1 MFESLLHW
9 SLFKGLMPHGAC
21 LIWNSGLIQL
31 HVVSDAL
38 IALSYYSIPFGLAHF
53 ARNRTDLL
61 YRWMFLLFAAFI
73 LACGTTHLFD
83 IWILWH
89 PDYLAQGVIKAI
101 TALISLASAALL
113 WPVIRHALD
122 LPSPA
127 QLAEVNARLSQ
138 EVASHR
144 QAVARLEAEAAERR
158 LLEEKLKHNEA
169 RLRAILDTAVEGIV
183 TIDAKGKI
191 EMCNPAAARMFGY
204 TAGELLG
211 HSVNQLIPEGQRD
224 AHDGF
229 VAASQAR
236 NEEGLLRAAREVTG
250 LRKDGSQFPVEIAV
264 GGFENGGRH
273 FTGILR
279 DITQRKGLEERLR
292 RQQAELIHAQ
302 RLTTAGELAATM
314 AHELNQP
321 LGAIANYLGGV
332 MLRFRAVLEAHPSLG
347 DAITETLRLS
357 KRAAEI
363 VNGIRDLVRR
373 HEHGREWLDVE
384 AVIGAALGL
393 ARAELDRRG
402 IKAQALVAPDL
413 PPVWGQRVHLQQVL
427 LNLILN
433 AMEAMEAVPPES
445 RKLSV
450 SAGPGLAGQVEI
462 GVADTGPGYS
472 EGLAGTIFEPFVS
485 TKPEGMGLGLSIC
498 RTIAEAHGGQVT
510 ARRGNGPGAVFI
522 LALPAGKGGVCHE

>member
-1 MFESLLHW
+1 MLESLLPW
-9 SLFKGLMPHGAC
+9 SSFNGLMPHGTC
-21 LIWNSGLIQL
+21 LIWNSGLIEL
-31 HVVSDAL
+31 HVISDAL

-73 LACGTTHLFD
+73 LACGATHMFD

-89 PDYLAQGVIKAI
+89 PDYLAQGILKAL
-101 TALISLASAALL
+101 TAVISLVTAVLL
-113 WPVIRHALD
+113 WPVLRHALD

-158 LLEEKLKHNEA
+158 LLEEKLKRNEA

-183 TIDAKGKI
+183 TIDANGEI
-191 EMCNPAAARMFGY
+191 EMCNQAAARMFGY
-204 TAGELLG
+204 AAGELLG
-211 HSVNQLIPEGQRD
+211 QSVNQLIPPQQRA
-224 AHDGF
+224 AHEGF
-229 VAASQAR
+229 VAVSRAK
-236 NEEGLLRAAREVTG
+236 NEEGLRLAAREVAG

-279 DITQRKGLEERLR
+279 DITQRKDLEERLR

-332 MLRFRAVLEAHPSLG
+332 MLRFRAVLEAHPPLG
-347 DAITETLRLS
+347 EAINETLRLS

-373 HEHGREWLDVE
+373 HEHGREWLKVE
-384 AVIGAALGL
+384 AVIGAALSL

-402 IKAQALVAPDL
+402 IKVQATVPGDL
-413 PPVWGQRVHLQQVL
+413 PPVWGQRVHLQQLL

-433 AMEAMEAVPPES
+433 AMEAMETVPPAT
-445 RKLSV
+445 RKLSIG
-450 SAGPGLAGQVEI
+450 AGLGPAGQVEI
-462 GVADTGPGYS
+462 SVADTGPGYG
-472 EGLAGTIFEPFVS
+472 EGLASAIFEPFVS
-485 TKPEGMGLGLSIC
+485 TKPEGIGLGLSIC
-498 RTIAEAHGGQVT
+498 RTIAETHGGRVT
-510 ARRGNGPGAVFI
+510 ARMENGQGAVFT
-522 LALPAGKGGVCHE
+522 LALPAGKEGVSHE